1 LKTANSKPNQKTTPR
16 PEWEVVCVCVVLAAL
31 TVALYW
37 PALGCDF
44 IVLDDQSFVTEN
56 VHVQGGLSWEGV
68 KWAFSNTD
76 QAGYWGP
83 LMWLSHM
90 AACQLFG
97 LKAWGHHLINVLL
110 HAANTVLV
118 FMVFRRMTGAT
129 WRSAM
134 VAALFGWHPLRVESV
149 AWVTE
154 RKDVL
159 SAFFWMLTL
168 WAYVRYGEKQKP
180 EIGTTDGNCAR
191 RAGRKQ
197 KLFYGLALV
206 FFALGLMSKPMLV
219 TAPFVLLLLDYWP
232 LGRMGGIKNL
242 EFRIENGEIG
252 TTDGHCAK
260 GAGWEKR
267 VAAVPFWGLAAEK
280 IPFLA
285 LATAASA
292 VTFAAQQRGGAM
304 ATLETLPA
312 GARAGNALISYWR
325 YLGKMFWPTDLAITY
340 PHPKEWP
347 LEQVA
352 LAGVVLAGITV
363 AVMVWRRRYPFMAVG
378 WLWYVGT
385 LVPVIGLVQ
394 VGEQAMADRYT
405 YIPSLGVLILT
416 IWGAYELGSRW
427 RHYEMVLWLAGAA
440 AIAGCLALTRQE
452 LGYWKESETLFRR
465 ALEVTENNR
474 QAHECLGNTLF
485 RKGRTEEAIAQF
497 QEAIRIRANY
507 AEVRFNL
514 GNALVKQGRTDEAI
528 AQYQEAVRLKPGF
541 ADAHNNLGIALDKQ
555 GRTDDAMAQ
564 YQEALR
570 LRPDYADAHNNLG
583 GVLDKKGQ
591 TDQAFSQYQEALRL
605 QPDDA
610 LAHYNLGNVLVKKG
624 RTDEA
629 IAQYREALRLEPD
642 LFDAHNNLGIV
653 LGRKDRV
660 EEAIRQW
667 QEAIRLQPENALAH
681 DNLGIELEKKGRTD
695 EAISQYRE
703 AVRLKPDFF
712 DARTSLGTALYTK
725 GQTEEAIRQYE
736 EALRLKPDDAP
747 AHGNLGIAL
756 DKKGRT
762 DEAITQYQ
770 EAIRLQPDFFDAHNN
785 LGIVLGRKGQ
795 IDEAIGQLQ
804 EAIRLQPGSE
814 LAHYNLGIALER
826 KGRTDEAISQY
837 QEAIRLKP
845 DYADAHHNLGGLLDR
860 KGQAEEAIRQ
870 YLEVLRLKP
879 DDAEVNNSLGY
890 LWAERG
896 EKLDQARAL
905 IQKAVQ
911 KEPQNAAYLDS
922 LGWVLFKQNR
932 PGEALNYQL
941 RAIQNCSQPE
951 ALLYDHLGDIYA
963 ALNHRD
969 KAAEAW
975 RKSLSVEP
983 DPKIEKKL
991 GALPA
996 P

>member
-1 LKTANSKPNQKTTPR
+1 VAQRKSPRRKGESAPTSPSPNRWTA
-16 PEWEVVCVCVVLAAL
+16 VAICVFLATL

-44 IVLDDQSFVTEN
+44 IELDDRSFVAEN
-56 VHVQGGLSWEGV
+56 VHVQGGLSWAGV
-68 KWAFSNTD
+68 KWALSNTD

-90 AACQLFG
+90 AAWQFFG

-118 FMVFRRMTGAT
+118 FVVFRRMTGAS

-134 VAALFGWHPLRVESV
+134 VAALFGLHPLRVESV

-159 SAFFWMLTL
+159 SAFFWMLSL
-168 WAYVRYGEKQKP
+168 WAYARYGEKWKASSSAKAP
-180 EIGTTDGNCAR
+180 
-191 RAGRKQ
+191 AGKKRKF
-197 KLFYGLALV
+197 FYGLALV

-242 EFRIENGEIG
+242 EFRIENGQSG
-252 TTDGHCAK
+252 
-260 GAGWEKR
+260 EKR
-267 VAAVPFWGLAAEK
+267 VAAVPFWGLVAEK

-285 LATAASA
+285 LAAAASA
-292 VTFAAQQRGGAM
+292 VTFAAQQRGGAV
-304 ATLETLPA
+304 ATLGILPA
-312 GARAGNALISYWR
+312 WARAGNALISYYR
-325 YLGKMFWPTDLAITY
+325 YLGKMFWPADLAIIY

-347 LEQVA
+347 LEQVV
-352 LAGVVLAGITV
+352 LAGVVLTGITV
-363 AVMVWRRRYPFMAVG
+363 VVMVWRRRYPFLAVG

-405 YIPSLGVLILT
+405 YIPSLGVWIVT
-416 IWGAYELGSRW
+416 IWGAYELGRGW
-427 RHYEMVLWLAGAA
+427 RHHEMVLSLAGAA

-474 QAHECLGNTLF
+474 QAHECLGNALY

-497 QEAIRIRANY
+497 QEAIRIWPNFA
-507 AEVRFNL
+507 AVRFNL

-528 AQYQEAVRLKPGF
+528 AQYEEALRLKPGY
-541 ADAHNNLGIALDKQ
+541 ADAHNNLGIALDKK

-570 LRPDYADAHNNLG
+570 LRPDYADAMNNLG

-591 TDQAFSQYQEALRL
+591 ADEAIRQYQEALRL

-624 RTDEA
+624 RTDETIAQYKEAIRLQPDLFEAHNNLGTALCTKGRTDEA
-629 IAQYREALRLEPD
+629 IAQYEEALRLKPD
-642 LFDAHNNLGIV
+642 YAVAHNNLGIA
-653 LGRKDRV
+653 LDR
-660 EEAIRQW
+660 
-667 QEAIRLQPENALAH
+667 
-681 DNLGIELEKKGRTD
+681 KGRTD

-703 AVRLKPDFF
+703 ALGLKPDYF
-712 DARTSLGTALYTK
+712 DAHNRLGAALYKK

-736 EALRLKPDDAP
+736 ESLRLEPDDAP
-747 AHGNLGIAL
+747 AHGNLGIAF
-756 DKKGRT
+756 DKEGRS

-770 EAIRLQPDFFDAHNN
+770 EALRLQPDFFDAHNN

-795 IDEAIGQLQ
+795 IDEAIGQLE
-804 EAIRLQPGSE
+804 EAIRLQPGNAP
-814 LAHYNLGIALER
+814 AHHNLGYALEK
-826 KGRTDEAISQY
+826 KGRTEEAIRQY

-845 DYADAHHNLGGLLDR
+845 DYTDAHHKLGSALDKEGR
-860 KGQAEEAIRQ
+860 SEEAAGQ
-870 YLEVLRLKP
+870 YLEVLRLQP

-896 EKLDQARAL
+896 ENLDQARAM
-905 IQKAVQ
+905 IEKAVRM
-911 KEPQNAAYLDS
+911 EPTNAAYLDS
-922 LGWVLFKQNR
+922 MSWVLFKQNQ
-932 PGEALNYQL
+932 PVEALDYQL

-963 ALNHRD
+963 ALDQRD

-983 DPKIEKKL
+983 NPGIQKKL
-991 GALPA
+991 GEPPA